1 MSIWSDMEDRSAGIS
16 LSKEDYNLLYGGGEL
31 KQLHK
36 DTYKNMTYE
45 IAAKDF
51 PYIDIIS
58 KLDISIFSG
67 SSRVI
72 LCDGKKTYELERDY
86 KRDYMINIVHF
97 FYECNKKGDHIPD
110 VQDGHLYNIDEL
122 KSLAEK
128 LIDLILKAENNL
140 FNEVD

>member
-1 MSIWSDMEDRSAGIS
+1 MSIWSDMQDRSAGVS
-16 LSKEDYNLLYGGGEL
+16 LSKDDYNLLYGGGDL

-51 PYIDIIS
+51 PYIEIIS

-67 SSRVI
+67 SKQVI
-72 LCDGKKTYELERDY
+72 LKDDRKTYELQRET
-86 KRDYMINIVHF
+86 MNNCVHF
-97 FYECNKKGDHIPD
+97 YYNCNKQGDYIPD
-110 VQDGHLYNIDEL
+110 VQDGHQYGLDEL
-122 KSLAEK
+122 KNLAEK

-140 FNEVD
+140 FDEAD

>member
-36 DTYKNMTYE
+36 DTYKDMTYE

-51 PYIDIIS
+51 PYIEIIS
-58 KLDISIFSG
+58 KLTISIFSG
-67 SSRVI
+67 SGQVI
-72 LCDGKKTYELERDY
+72 LKDEKKTYELQRQP
-86 KRDYMINIVHF
+86 MSSSIHF
-97 FYECNKKGDHIPD
+97 YYNCNKKGDYIPD
-110 VQDGHLYNIDEL
+110 VQDGHLYNLDEL

-128 LIDLILKAENNL
+128 LIDLLLKAENDL